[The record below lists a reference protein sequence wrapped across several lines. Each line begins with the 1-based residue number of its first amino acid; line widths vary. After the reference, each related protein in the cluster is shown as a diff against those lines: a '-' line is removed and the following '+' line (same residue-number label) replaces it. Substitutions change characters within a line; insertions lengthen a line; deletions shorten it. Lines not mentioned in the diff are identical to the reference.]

1 MNYKLKQLFGAL
13 FIALFVLGLFACKP
27 KIEEGQLP
35 ASEIPAA
42 GSLQIFA
49 LDVGQGDSLLIIS
62 PQGKSVLIDAGAV
75 EAGDDV
81 VNALRNHG
89 VNQLDLVVATHPHA
103 DHIGGMKRLLDN
115 VPVKKFLDSGQTYST
130 VTYEK
135 MLQEIKDKKIAFIKA
150 VRGQNIELDS
160 GVKFEVLNP
169 GKELFKEGNIG
180 SGRSVQNANS
190 VVLRLSYGTFAMLF
204 TGDAEFE
211 TEAQMMTAGLNLSA
225 DILKIGHHGSR
236 HATSGKFLTAVNPKV
251 AIISDGA
258 TNDYGHP
265 AQLTLDNLKKA
276 SIKTFRTDL
285 NGEVA
290 ITSDGK
296 QYDVKPARQAN
307 PNELWI
313 GRQPAHELA
322 ANP

>member
-1 MNYKLKQLFGAL
+1 MNYKLKQLRGAL
-13 FIALFVLGLFACKP
+13 FIGLFALALFACKP

-62 PQGKSVLIDAGAV
+62 PQGKSVLIDAGPV

-89 VNQLDLVVATHPHA
+89 VTQLDLVVATHPHA

-115 VPVKKFLDSGQTYST
+115 VPVKKFLDSGQNYST

-135 MLQEIKDKKIAFIKA
+135 MLQEIKDKKIDFIKA

-169 GKELFKEGNIG
+169 GKELFKAGTVTG
-180 SGRSVQNANS
+180 GRSVENANS

-211 TEAQMMTAGLNLSA
+211 TEVQMMAAGLNLSA

-251 AIISDGA
+251 AIISAGA

-265 AQLTLDNLKKA
+265 AQLTLDHLKQ
-276 SIKTFRTDL
+276 SNIKTFRTDL
-285 NGEVA
+285 NGEIA

-296 QYDVKPARQAN
+296 QYEVKPARQAN

-313 GRQPAHELA
+313 GRQPAV
-322 ANP
+322 NP